1 MKKIALII
9 VILCMLSACQNK
21 NVRTVTNLDAINTAN
36 PKSYKGGNIV
46 DDRMV
51 RKAKD
56 FRMVRKAENLKIK
69 DYANPNIKIK
79 IFWED

>member
-9 VILCMLSACQNK
+9 VILCMLSSCQDK
-21 NVRTVTNLDAINTAN
+21 NVRIVTNLDAINTAN
-36 PKSYKGGNIV
+36 SKSYKGGNIV
-46 DDRMV
+46 DD
-51 RKAKD
+51 
-56 FRMVRKAENLKIK
+56 RMVRKAENLKIK

>member
-46 DDRMV
+46 DDRVV
-51 RKAKD
+51 RKAK
-56 FRMVRKAENLKIK
+56 NLKIK
-69 DYANPNIKIK
+69 DYADSNIKIK
-79 IFWED
+79 IF

>member
-9 VILCMLSACQNK
+9 AILCMLSSCQDK
-21 NVRTVTNLDAINTAN
+21 NVRIVTNLDAINTAN
-36 PKSYKGGNIV
+36 SKSYKGGNIV
-46 DDRMV
+46 DDSMV

-56 FRMVRKAENLKIK
+56 FRMVRKAEYLKIK

>member
-9 VILCMLSACQNK
+9 VILCILSACQDK
-21 NVRTVTNLDAINTAN
+21 NVRRVTNLDAINTAN
-36 PKSYKGGNIV
+36 SKSYKGGNIV
-46 DDRMV
+46 DD
-51 RKAKD
+51 
-56 FRMVRKAENLKIK
+56 RMVRKAENLKIK

>member
-9 VILCMLSACQNK
+9 MILCMLSACQDK
-21 NVRTVTNLDAINTAN
+21 NVRRVTNLDAINTAN
-36 PKSYKGGNIV
+36 SKSYKGGKIV
-46 DDRMV
+46 DDG
-51 RKAKD
+51 
-56 FRMVRKAENLKIK
+56 MVRKAENLKIK

>member
-1 MKKIALII
+1 MKKMALIAL
-9 VILCMLSACQNK
+9 ILCMLSACQNK

-46 DDRMV
+46 DDG
-51 RKAKD
+51 
-56 FRMVRKAENLKIK
+56 MVRKAENLKIK
-69 DYANPNIKIK
+69 DYADQNIKIK

>member
-1 MKKIALII
+1 
-9 VILCMLSACQNK
+9 MLSACQNK
-21 NVRTVTNLDAINTAN
+21 NVRTGTNLDAINTAN

-51 RKAKD
+51 RKA
-56 FRMVRKAENLKIK
+56 ENLKVK

-79 IFWED
+79 IF

>member
-9 VILCMLSACQNK
+9 LILCMLSACQNK

-46 DDRMV
+46 EDRVV
-51 RKAKD
+51 RKAK
-56 FRMVRKAENLKIK
+56 NLKIK
-69 DYANPNIKIK
+69 DYAKPNIKIK

>member
-9 VILCMLSACQNK
+9 MILCMLSACQDK
-21 NVRTVTNLDAINTAN
+21 NVRRVTNLDAINTAN
-36 PKSYKGGNIV
+36 SKSYKGGNIV
-46 DDRMV
+46 DD
-51 RKAKD
+51 
-56 FRMVRKAENLKIK
+56 RMVRKAENLKIK

>member
-9 VILCMLSACQNK
+9 VILCMLSSCQDK
-21 NVRTVTNLDAINTAN
+21 NVRRVTNLDAINTAN
-36 PKSYKGGNIV
+36 SKSYKGGNIV
-46 DDRMV
+46 DD
-51 RKAKD
+51 
-56 FRMVRKAENLKIK
+56 RMVRKAENLKIK

>member
-1 MKKIALII
+1 MKIIPLII
-9 VILCMLSACQNK
+9 LILCMFSACQNK
-21 NVRTVTNLDAINTAN
+21 NIRTVTNLDAINIAN

-46 DDRMV
+46 DD
-51 RKAKD
+51 
-56 FRMVRKAENLKIK
+56 RMVRKAENLKIK

>member
-21 NVRTVTNLDAINTAN
+21 NVRTVTSLDAINTAN

-46 DDRMV
+46 DDRVV
-51 RKAKD
+51 RKAK
-56 FRMVRKAENLKIK
+56 NLKIK
-69 DYANPNIKIK
+69 DYADQNIKIK
-79 IFWED
+79 IF

>member
-1 MKKIALII
+1 
-9 VILCMLSACQNK
+9 MLASCQDK
-21 NVRTVTNLDAINTAN
+21 NVGTVTNLDAINTAN
-36 PKSYKGGNIV
+36 SKSYKGGNIV
-46 DDRMV
+46 DDSMG

>member
-9 VILCMLSACQNK
+9 VILCMLSACQDK
-21 NVRTVTNLDAINTAN
+21 NVRIVTNLDAINTAN
-36 PKSYKGGNIV
+36 SKSYKGGNIV
-46 DDRMV
+46 DDQ
-51 RKAKD
+51 D
-56 FRMVRKAENLKIK
+56 RMVRKAENLKIK

>member
-1 MKKIALII
+1 
-9 VILCMLSACQNK
+9 MLSSCQDK
-21 NVRTVTNLDAINTAN
+21 NVRRVTNLDGINTAN

-46 DDRMV
+46 DD
-51 RKAKD
+51 
-56 FRMVRKAENLKIK
+56 RMVRKAENLKIK

>member
-1 MKKIALII
+1 MKKMALIAL
-9 VILCMLSACQNK
+9 ILCMLSACQNK

-51 RKAKD
+51 P
-56 FRMVRKAENLKIK
+56 KAENIKIK

-79 IFWED
+79 IFWEN

>member
-1 MKKIALII
+1 MKKIALIF
-9 VILCMLSACQNK
+9 VILCMLSACQDK

-36 PKSYKGGNIV
+36 SKSYNGGNIV
-46 DDRMV
+46 DD
-51 RKAKD
+51 
-56 FRMVRKAENLKIK
+56 RMVRKAENLKIK

>member
-9 VILCMLSACQNK
+9 VILCMLSACKYK
-21 NVRTVTNLDAINTAN
+21 NVRIVTNLDAINTAN
-36 PKSYKGGNIV
+36 SKSYKGGNIV

-51 RKAKD
+51 RKA
-56 FRMVRKAENLKIK
+56 ENLKIK
-69 DYANPNIKIK
+69 DYTNPNIKIK